1 MKRFSIAASIA
12 LLVAAGVILVPARAA
27 QGPPGVKAPATYK
40 VAFDTTAGKF
50 VVAVTRSQAP
60 HGADRLY
67 SMVKAKYF
75 DGSRFYRVV
84 PNFVVQWGAAAK
96 PAVTALWSA
105 TIPDDPVK
113 GTNARGTLSFAATG
127 EPDSRSTHMF
137 INLVANA
144 RLDGMGFS
152 PVGKVTSGMANVDK
166 IYAGYGEQPQQ
177 DQIASLGNAYLIQQ
191 FPKLDYIKTARIVP

>member
-1 MKRFSIAASIA
+1 MIVSLALFLAAGLIGGTTLAAS
-12 LLVAAGVILVPARAA
+12 
-27 QGPPGVKAPATYK
+27 GPPNVKAPATYK

-67 SMVKAKYF
+67 SLVKAKYF

-113 GTNARGTLSFAATG
+113 ATNARGTLSFAATG
-127 EPDSRSTHMF
+127 EADSRSTHMF
-137 INLVANA
+137 INLVSNA

-152 PVGKVTSGMANVDK
+152 PVGTVVSGMSNVDK

-177 DQIASLGNAYLIQQ
+177 DVIASQGNVYLIKE
-191 FPKLDYIKTARIVP
+191 FPKLDYIKTARIVQ

>member
-1 MKRFSIAASIA
+1 MKSIIVAGLAVLLAWSASCA
-12 LLVAAGVILVPARAA
+12 PSQAA
-27 QGPPGVKAPATYK
+27 QGPTNLKAPATYK

-50 VVAVTRSQAP
+50 VVAVTRSDAP

-67 SMVKAKYF
+67 SLVKAKYF
-75 DGSRFYRVV
+75 DGARFYRVV
-84 PNFVVQWGAAAK
+84 PNFVVQWGGAAK
-96 PAVTALWSA
+96 PAVTELWSA

-127 EPDSRSTHMF
+127 EPNSRSTHMF
-137 INLVANA
+137 INLVDNA

-152 PVGKVTSGMANVDK
+152 PVGKVISGMSSVDK

-177 DQIASLGNAYLIQQ
+177 DLIESQGNVYLIKQ
-191 FPKLDYIKTARIVP
+191 FPKLDYIKTARIVQ

>member
-1 MKRFSIAASIA
+1 MIRFSTIAAFA
-12 LLVAAGVILVPARAA
+12 LLLASSALAPSLAAG
-27 QGPPGVKAPATYK
+27 PPSVKAPATYK
-40 VAFDTTAGKF
+40 VAFATTVGTF
-50 VVAVTRSQAP
+50 VVAVTRSDAP

-67 SMVKAKYF
+67 SLVKAKYF
-75 DGSRFYRVV
+75 DGARFYRVV
-84 PNFVVQWGAAAK
+84 PNFVVQWGGAAK
-96 PAVTALWSA
+96 PATTELWSA

-127 EPDSRSTHMF
+127 EPNSRSTHMF
-137 INLVANA
+137 INLVDNA

-152 PVGKVTSGMANVDK
+152 PVGKVISGMSSVDK

-177 DQIASLGNAYLIQQ
+177 DLIESQGNVYLIKQ